1 MSETNLTSTQRGL
14 PFNLISI
21 LSLHEVDQMKE
32 IRLDLSIYSIVVV
45 PRENTFIRGQ
55 NNIGRYQGYN
65 KKKIS
70 HYFEKIRTTLFICL
84 CYNL

>member
-45 PRENTFIRGQ
+45 PGENTFIRGQ

-65 KKKIS
+65 KKKNIS
-70 HYFEKIRTTLFICL
+70 LL
-84 CYNL
+84 